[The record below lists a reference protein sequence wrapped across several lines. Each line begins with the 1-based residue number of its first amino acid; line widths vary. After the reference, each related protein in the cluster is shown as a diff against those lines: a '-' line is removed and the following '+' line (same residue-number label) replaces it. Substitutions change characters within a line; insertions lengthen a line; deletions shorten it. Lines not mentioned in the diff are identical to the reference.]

1 MSEKKDGNDHG
12 VKHCDHKKYWG
23 SKKAFYTMKFTYFC
37 PTGRKM
43 QF

>member
-12 VKHCDHKKYWG
+12 VKQCDHKKNWG

-43 QF
+43 PF